1 MLTNENK
8 TSTLWKNYKGW
19 GSSHADR
26 EVFEE
31 LYRSFKK
38 ISTDEVLTYGYLIPK
53 KSTDT
58 YFEDVQNL
66 DSTNNI
72 LYYKESSYKSVPL
85 IKKQI
90 NIKLTKISSNCNHAF
105 VILDEDGNQIKNI
118 IPYDFSDIGIYNYT
132 LKTDTGTEIPWGI
145 CDWVVDTNSSLLTFN
160 NGVPDG
166 ISSEHPPILT
176 FYQYIG
182 PTGERHYIDATLLDI
197 ENVEF
202 KSYNPVVEFTEQ
214 TSSYLDNIEEGFFN
228 TNKFNGSDTTP
239 GIGLQYN
246 IISDT
251 IETSTGDPIKGY
263 DDNSNAQVV
272 HLVSHKK
279 GYIDGVTV
287 SFVSEN
293 VENGNYNIEVSSIE
307 NGYSKINVDQ
317 GFVVL
322 QVSKT
327 GKYQLTVSTGEKIYA
342 ILLVKD
348 NKTQDYE
355 LFFPRNIL
363 SLTLKVPVFVDLIKL
378 PPHLKLTSLYS
389 FSDHITPQYYGPRV
403 VDFVI
408 ASDGTSTN
416 YRSAD
421 FVVYN
426 KQDFYLSDAL
436 EASEGY
442 HILLRNGTY
451 KNGTNILT
459 LKENVYLSGDTKNTI
474 LDGITLEL
482 STTNSLKDLTLKNCK
497 ITCSKSV
504 EFENVDFENCIII
517 LNESVTFKN
526 VNFKNCETI
535 EIDGTISFD
544 HVQFTETNI
553 TTSENSLI
561 VISNCNIPTIENN
574 GTLQIFDSQI
584 TNITNKGVLSLYDSS
599 IIETCTHT
607 GSKIEINGSYINEYN
622 HQNGIFY
629 INASRIGILNCASA
643 DSNSIVDTTNIQYV
657 ENLPE
662 DIKINSSYVVK
673 YSDSIDSKR
682 YPGNATIPYYLSFEK
697 RIYATYS
704 DPIKFNKDTNAF
716 ELKLD
721 TIEHTI
727 YINDN
732 GELQVR
738 FFTSKEI
745 KLENPE
751 NYKTQIENVYNQH
764 ADTLLTT
771 DKPASVEDAFID
783 LYWSKADLKN
793 GKVPIDQ
800 LPDSVAYG
808 GVTLVGMW
816 QFEDSEGK
824 YPTFDDVDTSY
835 MSDDSYTGLQNGWF
849 FIVKASNKEDDPV
862 YPQKA
867 EDGVEYT
874 AGDWLV
880 YSNGS
885 WEKVD
890 RSYMDPVYSRLP
902 EFAPNSNGTNLAW
915 SIDDNGTGLL
925 NLSYKTLAEALRII
939 NETLYKFTPD
949 RAASIQ
955 EISVVVDEEKTT
967 AIKKEFIEVDT
978 NLQLNQLVEKD
989 TQTTWDSSNGGIVYF
1004 KQKGI
1009 HDQLPLEHTFYCGA
1023 SSDIKV
1029 YDGDSDI
1036 TDTNCEVERFD
1047 PYEKYRLG
1055 FRTPTL
1061 QDAAEVTGYIE
1072 LGKGAYNIDHSI
1084 KYTQYNVVKTT
1095 RVQDDTS
1102 VLEGETST
1110 LNFNERKFYDFDKYV
1125 IKTCEEST
1133 VNVRVLNSLLSTNR
1147 TGGYGYIP
1155 PSTKV
1160 TGTFI
1165 VENFTE
1171 YNSISKDAN
1180 VQIQAFFGDIELET
1194 SINSQTLVVTDTS
1207 RGVYDLSIGFSITL
1221 PDVDYKYD
1229 TLIVKA
1235 KVQNFGKESLWTNVL
1250 VIKDIIIMNS
1260 EIIPTIVESGNNTI
1274 WPTLG
1279 KDIKNQFGSE
1289 YTNKTFSEVNITPEL
1304 VFDGQYYRWPY
1315 LNQFVNT
1322 IRIFDDNVYVEPNTN
1337 GLTID
1342 DLVYRFVTFKY
1353 SFDSIKDLCGFNVKL
1368 NWGNIKPQLNTLN
1381 GTYKNIQLQICVTSS
1396 EKENIILLDGNSP
1409 VPVFFES
1416 TFEAEES
1423 CNHPGKSSVDVRRIT
1438 FGRTPV
1444 PIQDIYVRVGIPK
1457 DSGIGIQ
1464 GIDII
1469 VDED

>member
-1 MLTNENK
+1 MLTDENK

-19 GSSHADR
+19 GSSHANR

-31 LYRSFKK
+31 LYRSFNK

-58 YFEDVQNL
+58 YFEAVQNL
-66 DSTNNI
+66 DETNNI
-72 LYYKESSYKSVPL
+72 VYHKESSYKEVPL
-85 IKKQI
+85 IKKYI
-90 NIKLTKISSNCNHAF
+90 NVKLTKISSNCNHAF

-118 IPYDFSDIGIYNYT
+118 IPYDFSDAGIYNYT
-132 LKTDTGTEIPWGI
+132 LKTEDGNEISWGI

-160 NGVPDG
+160 NGVPEG
-166 ISSEHPPILT
+166 IDAEHPPILS
-176 FYQYIG
+176 FYQYVG
-182 PTGERHYIDATLLDI
+182 PTGERHYIDATLFDI
-197 ENVEF
+197 ENIEF
-202 KSYNPVVEFTEQ
+202 KSYNPVAEFTKQ
-214 TSSYLDNIEEGFFN
+214 TSEYLENIEEGFFN
-228 TNKFNGSDTTP
+228 TYKFNGSDTNP

-272 HLVSHKK
+272 HLVSHKI

-293 VENGNYNIEVSSIE
+293 VANGDYLVEVVSIE
-307 NGYSKINVDQ
+307 NGYAKVNVDR
-317 GFVVL
+317 GFVVIKIT
-322 QVSKT
+322 KT
-327 GKYQLTVSTGEKIYA
+327 GKYSLNVTTTDKIYA
-342 ILLVKD
+342 VLLVKD
-348 NKTQDYE
+348 NETQDYE
-355 LFFPRNIL
+355 LFYPRGNL

-408 ASDGTSTN
+408 ASDGSSTD

-426 KQDFYLSDAL
+426 KSNFYLTDAI
-436 EASEGY
+436 EVSKGY

-451 KNGTNILT
+451 QNGTNILT
-459 LKENVYLSGDTKNTI
+459 LKENIYLSGDTKNTI
-474 LDGITLEL
+474 LDGITLKL
-482 STTNSLKDLTLKNCK
+482 NNTNSLKDLTLKNCK
-497 ITCSKSV
+497 ITCNKSI
-504 EFENVDFENCIII
+504 EFENIDFENCTLI
-517 LNESVTFKN
+517 LNNSVTFKN
-526 VNFKNCETI
+526 VNFKNCDTI
-535 EIDGTISFD
+535 EIDGTVSFN
-544 HVQFTETNI
+544 HAIFEETNI
-553 TTSENSLI
+553 SISENSL
-561 VISNCNIPTIENN
+561 VVLRNCNVPLITNL
-574 GTLQIFDSQI
+574 GTLQVFDSQI
-584 TNITNKGVLSLYDSS
+584 SNIVNKGAFSLYNSS
-599 IIETCTHT
+599 VIETCTHT
-607 GSKIEINGSYINEYN
+607 GSKIEINGSYINEYI

-629 INASRIGILNCASA
+629 INASRLGILNCTSA
-643 DSNSIVDTTNIQYV
+643 DSNSILDTTNIQYV

-673 YSDSIDSKR
+673 YSDTINSKR

-704 DPIKFNKDTNAF
+704 DPIKFNEETNAF

-727 YINDN
+727 FINKN

-745 KLENPE
+745 KLDNPE
-751 NYKTQIENVYNQH
+751 TYKTQIENVYNQH
-764 ADTLLTT
+764 ADTLLET
-771 DKPASVEDAFID
+771 DKPTNVEEAFID

-824 YPTFDDVDTSY
+824 YPTFEDVDTSY

-867 EDGVEYT
+867 EDGIEYT

-880 YSNGS
+880 YSNGV

-915 SIDDNGTGLL
+915 SVDDNGTGLL

-939 NETLYKFTPD
+939 NEELYKISPD

-955 EISVVVDEEKTT
+955 EISVVLDEEKTT
-967 AIKKEFIEVDT
+967 VSKKEFIEVDT

-989 TQTTWDSSNGGIVYF
+989 TQTTWDSTEGGRIYF

-1009 HDQLPLEHTFYCGA
+1009 HDQLPLEHTFYCGT
-1023 SSDIKV
+1023 SSDITV
-1029 YDGDSDI
+1029 YDGDSNI
-1036 TDTNCEVERFD
+1036 TETNCKIERFD

-1061 QDAAEVTGYIE
+1061 QDAAEVTGYID
-1072 LGKGAYNIDHSI
+1072 LGKGAYNINHSI
-1084 KYTQYNVVKTT
+1084 KYTQYNVVRTT
-1095 RVQDDTS
+1095 RVKDDTS
-1102 VLEGETST
+1102 LLEGETSVF
-1110 LNFNERKFYDFDKYV
+1110 NFNERKFYKFDKYS
-1125 IKTCEEST
+1125 IKQCEEST
-1133 VNVRVLNSLLSTNR
+1133 VNVRVLNSLLANNR

-1165 VENFTE
+1165 VEDFTK

-1180 VQIQAFFGDIELET
+1180 VQIKATFGDIELNT
-1194 SINSQTLVVTDTS
+1194 SINSQTLIVTDTVQ
-1207 RGVYDLSIGFSITL
+1207 GIYNLSVGFTVEL

-1229 TLIVKA
+1229 NLTVKA
-1235 KVQNFGKESLWTNVL
+1235 KVQNFGIESLWTNVL
-1250 VIKDIIIMNS
+1250 VIKDIILMNPK
-1260 EIIPTIVESGNNTI
+1260 IIPTIVESGNNVL

-1279 KDIKNQFGSE
+1279 NTIKVQFGTP
-1289 YTNKTFSEVNITPEL
+1289 YTIKTFSDVNVVPEL
-1304 VFDGQYYRWPY
+1304 VFNGTSYSWPY
-1315 LNQFVNT
+1315 LKQFVNT
-1322 IRIFDDNVYVEPNTN
+1322 LHTFSDNEYIEPNEN
-1337 GLTID
+1337 GIAIG

-1368 NWGNIKPQLNTLN
+1368 NWDKTKPELNSLN

-1396 EKENIILLDGNSP
+1396 EKENIVLLDGNSP

-1416 TFEAEES
+1416 TFEAKEA
-1423 CNHPGKSSVDVRRIT
+1423 CNHPGKSSIDTRRIT

-1444 PIQDIYVRVGIPK
+1444 PIQDIYVRVGIPR
-1457 DSGIGIQ
+1457 DSGIGIK

-1469 VDED
+1469 TDE